1 MCHPLPPP
9 SFLLLHLCYLE
20 KIYHYVTIKYK
31 LREQEIIK
39 NDQVEL
45 KTEFFKTENLIVELK
60 QPMGH
65 PCGNEH
71 TN

>member
-1 MCHPLPPP
+1 M
-9 SFLLLHLCYLE
+9 
-20 KIYHYVTIKYK
+20 TIKYK

-71 TN
+71 TKLTRSCFLRIIPIERNQGFLEK

>member
-1 MCHPLPPP
+1 M
-9 SFLLLHLCYLE
+9 
-20 KIYHYVTIKYK
+20 TIKYK